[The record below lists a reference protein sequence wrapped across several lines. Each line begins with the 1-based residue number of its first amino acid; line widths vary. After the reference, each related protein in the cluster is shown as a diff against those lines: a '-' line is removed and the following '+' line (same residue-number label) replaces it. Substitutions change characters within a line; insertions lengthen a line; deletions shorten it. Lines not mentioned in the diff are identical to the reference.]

1 MGGTVVS
8 FEVLGLL
15 VYSAKD
21 MHESFLRK
29 MIAMPRK
36 GVATASILLL
46 KYYASIHMT
55 VSGQCRLSYSQL
67 FIYAYVCIM

>member
-36 GVATASILLL
+36 EVATASILLL

-55 VSGQCRLSYSQL
+55 VSG
-67 FIYAYVCIM
+67 